1 MWLASVELVHA
12 AEALAVAVA
21 ERDAKRA
28 AVPNTVTI
36 GGNTYSYLDTQPTG
50 YQEKDTEKG
59 FTARKWK
66 VSGFLTEAE
75 WTGMVSAYN
84 TWRNTRIAEPDSL
97 LVNAVGTT
105 VSFSTTEPPAVS
117 GIACW
122 YVKAPEAK
130 REGTLWNASVELI
143 HAAEALAVAIA
154 DRDKKRSAVPGTV
167 TIGGT
172 TYSYLDTQPT
182 GYKEADTEKGYT
194 ARKWKLSG
202 FLTQAEWTSMVSG
215 YDSWR
220 NARINDLDSVATETV
235 GTTVSFST
243 TEPPAVS
250 GVACWYTKAPEA
262 TREGTLWNASVELV
276 HAAEA
281 LAVALKQKGQ
291 EEEVKDQDRPNLGTF
306 TFQIDGAPDVVL
318 TLTAVPDTYQDAPT
332 LNLTAQGT
340 HYLSG
345 PQGITRVRDIAGFT
359 NQAGW
364 NSIRNSWYP
373 KIIKDP
379 PSAGSWF
386 PVTAPKATA
395 ENVIIEGLKV
405 VRYNVTVTLVQVR

>member
-1 MWLASVELVHA
+1 MS
-12 AEALAVAVA
+12 
-21 ERDAKRA
+21 
-28 AVPNTVTI
+28 VTI
-36 GGNTYSYLDTQPTG
+36 GANTYTYLDAQPAG
-50 YQEKDTEKG
+50 YDQKETEKG

-66 VSGFLTEAE
+66 ISGLLTETE
-75 WTGMVSAYN
+75 WPAMVSAYD
-84 TWRNTRIAEPDSL
+84 TWRNTRITEGDSL
-97 LVNAVGTT
+97 LLNAVGTT
-105 VSFSTTEPPAVS
+105 VSFTSTEPPAVS
-117 GIACW
+117 SIDCW
-122 YVKAPEAK
+122 YTKAPEAT
-130 REGTLWNASVELI
+130 REGTMWLATVELV

-154 DRDKKRSAVPGTV
+154 DRDRKKAAVPGTV

-182 GYKEADTEKGYT
+182 GYKETDTEKGYT

-202 FLTQAEWTSMVSG
+202 FLTQAEWTGMVSA
-215 YDSWR
+215 YNSWR
-220 NARINDLDSVATETV
+220 NARINDPDSVATETV

-243 TEPPAVS
+243 TEPPAAS
-250 GVACWYTKAPEA
+250 AACWYTKAPEA

-276 HAAEA
+276 DAAQA
-281 LAVALKQKGQ
+281 LAVALKAKDKEK
-291 EEEVKDQDRPNLGTF
+291 EEEVKDQDRPDLGTY
-306 TFQIDGAPDVVL
+306 TIQIDGAPDVVL

-345 PQGITRVRDIAGFT
+345 PQGITKVREIAGFT

-364 NSIRNSWYP
+364 DSILNIWYP

-379 PSAGSWF
+379 PATGDWF

-395 ENVIIEGLKV
+395 ENVITEGLKV
-405 VRYNVTVTLVQVR
+405 VRYNVTVTLVKVR